1 MEKIKNSFFK
11 ILNSSYLPFVA
22 FALLILFFH
31 SCMHVGFG
39 DDEFFRNVLNDQSM
53 FGWLMSRYNTWS
65 SRVVIEFFLALIA
78 KNRILWRVLDTFV
91 MVLGAVSI
99 SKIFNCKQSA
109 ETNWTICAFVL
120 CMPVTLYTSAG
131 WVATTLNY
139 SWAAFLGLF
148 SMVPIK
154 KILYH
159 EKINWYEYIFYFAA
173 MIYAANQEQMCLIL
187 LAVYVA
193 FSCYMFYRD
202 KKISWFLIAGTVLN
216 LAMIIFI
223 LTCPGNA
230 NRKAA
235 EVVNW
240 FPDYN
245 DMSFFRKIEMGVSST
260 LFEFIMKPNF
270 VFLIF
275 SLILFLCVNS
285 KFRNTIYSFI
295 AMVPIASSVIFGFL
309 TNILGEEFSK
319 VVEIKNSMTP
329 YGTGIHFVPR
339 TWVPDIILFL
349 VCAAIIISLYMLFDD
364 KKMFLF
370 AVFILLLGF
379 GSRIIMSFSPTIW
392 ASGLRTFMFM
402 YLPITACSVVLY
414 QKLKSDGSQIAV
426 EILNYIIFILS
437 AMSYANMLYL
447 M

>member
-11 ILNSSYLPFVA
+11 ILNSSYFPFVVFA
-22 FALLILFFH
+22 FLMLFFH
-31 SCMHVGFG
+31 ACIHVGFG

-53 FGWLMSRYNTWS
+53 FDWLMSRYNGWS

-78 KNRILWRVLDTFV
+78 KNRILWRILDTFI

-99 SKIFNCKQSA
+99 SRIFNSKES
-109 ETNWTICAFVL
+109 TKVNWVICALIL
-120 CMPVTLYTSAG
+120 CMPRALYMSAG
-131 WVATTLNY
+131 WIATTLNY
-139 SWAAFLGLF
+139 SWVAFLGLF
-148 SMVPIK
+148 SMVPIR
-154 KILYH
+154 KILH
-159 EKINWYEYIFYFAA
+159 REKINWYEYIFYFAA

-187 LAVYVA
+187 LAVYFA
-193 FSCYMFYRD
+193 FSCYMLYRD
-202 KKISWFLIAGTVLN
+202 KKISCFLIAGTVLN

-240 FPDYN
+240 FPEYN
-245 DMSFFRKIEMGVSST
+245 GMSLFRKIEMGVSST

-275 SLILFLCVNS
+275 SLILFFCVNS

-295 AMVPIASSVIFGFL
+295 AMVPLASSLIFGFF
-309 TNILGEEFSK
+309 TNIFCEEYP
-319 VVEIKNSMTP
+319 VLVAIKNAMTQ
-329 YGTGIHFVPR
+329 YGTGLSFSPK
-339 TWVPDIILFL
+339 TWVPDIVLFL
-349 VCAAIIISLYMLFDD
+349 VCTSIIISLYMLFDN
-364 KKMFLF
+364 KKVFLF

-379 GSRIIMSFSPTIW
+379 GSRIVMSFSPTIW

-402 YLPITACSVVLY
+402 YLSIAACSVILY
-414 QKLKSDGSQIAV
+414 QKLKLDESKIAV

-437 AMSYANMLYL
+437 VISYANMLYL

>member
-11 ILNSSYLPFVA
+11 ILNSSYFPFVVFA
-22 FALLILFFH
+22 FLMLFFH
-31 SCMHVGFG
+31 ACIHVGFG

-53 FGWLMSRYNTWS
+53 FDWLMSRYNGWS

-78 KNRILWRVLDTFV
+78 KNRILWRILDTFI

-99 SKIFNCKQSA
+99 SRIFNSKES
-109 ETNWTICAFVL
+109 TKVNWVICALIL
-120 CMPVTLYTSAG
+120 CMPRALYISAG
-131 WVATTLNY
+131 WIATTLNY
-139 SWAAFLGLF
+139 SWVAFLGLF
-148 SMVPIK
+148 SMVPIR

-173 MIYAANQEQMCLIL
+173 MIYSANQEQMCLIL
-187 LAVYVA
+187 LTVYVA
-193 FSCYMFYRD
+193 FSCYMFYQD
-202 KKISWFLIAGTVLN
+202 KKINWFLVASTVSN

-235 EVVNW
+235 EVMNW

-245 DMSFFRKIEMGVSST
+245 DMSLFRKLEMGVSST

-275 SLILFLCVNS
+275 SLILFLCINS

-295 AMVPIASSVIFGFL
+295 AIVPLASSL
-309 TNILGEEFSK
+309 ILGFFTNTLCKEYT
-319 VVEIKNSMTP
+319 VLVAIKNAMTQ
-329 YGTGIHFVPR
+329 YGTGLSFSPK
-339 TWVPDIILFL
+339 TWVPDIVLFL
-349 VCAAIIISLYMLFDD
+349 VCTSIIISLYMLFDN
-364 KKMFLF
+364 KKVFLF

-379 GSRIIMSFSPTIW
+379 GSRIVMSFSPTIW

-402 YLPITACSVVLY
+402 YLSIAACSVILY
-414 QKLKSDGSQIAV
+414 QKLKSDESKIAV

-437 AMSYANMLYL
+437 VISYANMLYL